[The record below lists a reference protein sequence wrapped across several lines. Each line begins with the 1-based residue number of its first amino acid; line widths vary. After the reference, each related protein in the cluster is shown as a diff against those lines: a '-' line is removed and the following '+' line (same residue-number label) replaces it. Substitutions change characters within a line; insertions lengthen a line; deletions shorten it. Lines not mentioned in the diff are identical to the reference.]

1 MTYYLFHIY
10 NVFNIHYNV
19 LHFLGDTRLLRKYIA
34 PKYLVLKVGAKVPWA
49 NTQIG
54 ENGLLF
60 FFAPCQMGI
69 AVCRATTT
77 IGLRSST
84 STKSSIYKTL

>member
-1 MTYYLFHIY
+1 MYCIFI
-10 NVFNIHYNV
+10 
-19 LHFLGDTRLLRKYIA
+19 GDTRLLRKYIA
-34 PKYLVLKVGAKVPWA
+34 PKYLVLKVRAKVPWA
-49 NTQIG
+49 NTEFG

-60 FFAPCQMGI
+60 FFAPCQMGV

-84 STKSSIYKTL
+84 STKKQHLQDTRY